1 MAKSRNPEVDA
12 EVDRSKYYSS
22 NNRPLV
28 GQRLRDTREG
38 DRQSMDDLADDE
50 RYGEKQMQPA
60 ATRATKPLG
69 SFKKGGTVSKT
80 GTYKLHKGE
89 RVVPVKKKSPTSRKR

>member
-12 EVDRSKYYSS
+12 EVDRSKYYSPGGK
-22 NNRPLV
+22 PLT
-28 GQRLRDTREG
+28 GQRLKDTREG

-60 ATRATKPLG
+60 ATKPLG

-89 RVVPVKKKSPTSRKR
+89 RVMPVKRKSAAPRKR